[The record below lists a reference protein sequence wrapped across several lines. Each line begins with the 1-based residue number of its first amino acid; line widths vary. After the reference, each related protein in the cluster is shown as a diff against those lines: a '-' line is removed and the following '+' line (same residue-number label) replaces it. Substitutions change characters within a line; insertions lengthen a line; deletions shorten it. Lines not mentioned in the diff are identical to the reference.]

1 MHIQHKTQ
9 MVIWFVIVALV
20 ILGLVMV
27 SIKGNTRVVGDES
40 GVLSDSGVKIAIVGD
55 GTGEG
60 AVIGDTITVNYA
72 GMLADG
78 SIFDSNVDP
87 KFNHVEPFTFVLGE
101 GSVIPGWDVG
111 LVGMK
116 VGERRILEI
125 NPEYAYG
132 ANGYPPVIPPNA
144 VLTFQVELVSIVK

>member
-9 MVIWFVIVALV
+9 MVIWFAIVALV

-27 SIKGNTRVVGDES
+27 SIKGNTRVVGDKS